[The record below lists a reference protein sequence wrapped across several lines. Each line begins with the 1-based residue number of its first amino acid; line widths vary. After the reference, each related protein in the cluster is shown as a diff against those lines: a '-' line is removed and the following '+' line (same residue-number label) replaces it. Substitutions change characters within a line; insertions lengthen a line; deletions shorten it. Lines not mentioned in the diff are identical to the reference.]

1 MESPEHSIELISEN
15 KNDGSALYRCNC
27 GCVFCVES
35 VGNAAFVCDEGD
47 DETQG

>member
-27 GCVFCVES
+27 GCVFCVEC